1 MEQQVQPGLLVL
13 QVRLELP
20 ELLVLLE
27 SLEQRVRL
35 ETLVLLVQPELQV
48 QQVRQGL

>member
-1 MEQQVQPGLLVL
+1 VL